1 MKGPFIVLPEVC
13 GGVISSDDRKNLY
26 SLVSPPFGLTT
37 NPSSEFKGEK
47 LSLDKVTNSLESL
60 DILFPAPST
69 TLPHLHLQ
77 RTISVSPF
85 HVPHIVLC
93 LVRIGQPSCAGEFKN
108 FLDPTH
114 VHHHG
119 RDDTH
124 YFTGHIVNYVRHSVL
139 LIDSSPAYS
148 GHVCICFAK
157 EQWLGRKRE
166 GGCWTLDV
174 KKKTWGKELPR
185 GDWERGGI
193 NRRRIGNPWEIF
205 R

>member
-1 MKGPFIVLPEVC
+1 MVLPEVC
-13 GGVISSDDRKNLY
+13 VGVISSDDRKNLY

-114 VHHHG
+114 VQHHG
-119 RDDTH
+119 RALTTLLAILWIMCGTVSFWSIHRQRTVAMFVFALRKSSDWGGNGKVVAGH
-124 YFTGHIVNYVRHSVL
+124 SMWRHEAKNCLEETGKGEN
-139 LIDSSPAYS
+139 
-148 GHVCICFAK
+148 
-157 EQWLGRKRE
+157 
-166 GGCWTLDV
+166 
-174 KKKTWGKELPR
+174 
-185 GDWERGGI
+185 
-193 NRRRIGNPWEIF
+193 
-205 R
+205 